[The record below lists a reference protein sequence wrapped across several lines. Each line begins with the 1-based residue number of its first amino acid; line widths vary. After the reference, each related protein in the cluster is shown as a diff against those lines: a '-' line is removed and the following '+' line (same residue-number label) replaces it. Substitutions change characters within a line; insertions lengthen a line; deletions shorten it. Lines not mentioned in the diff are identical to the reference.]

1 MKNHVKNTTLYAIAF
16 LLFFFG
22 NAVNVIHFC
31 CDVCRV
37 HGTEVFS
44 EAICH
49 EQSGAGKVASYGVQN
64 MDAHDGSTCSSKQD
78 KSFPFQLTHHHES
91 CSLSQVS
98 ITLDDFN
105 HNVKM
110 FITVLT
116 ITPFL
121 IDISNIKVSKI
132 PLPFY
137 SSVIPLAGRQLLNKI
152 CVLRNWFCLY

>member
-37 HGTEVFS
+37 HGAEVFT
-44 EAICH
+44 EDICH
-49 EQSGAGKVASYGVQN
+49 EQSGAGKVAYTDVQN
-64 MDAHDGSTCSSKQD
+64 MDAHDGVTCTTTQD
-78 KSFPFQLTHHHES
+78 NNFPFQLTHHHES

-105 HNVKM
+105 RNVKT

-116 ITPFL
+116 IAPFL
-121 IDISNIKVSKI
+121 INLSNIQVSKI

-137 SSVIPLAGRQLLNKI
+137 SSVIPLAGRQLLNQI
-152 CVLRNWFCLY
+152 CVLRN